1 MNTNLELTKD
11 LASRQCVYMTDTG
24 STVIVHSELEPAN
37 QTIFDDLVNALKTE
51 FGNKTLAKPITNT
64 SANLD
69 ILFAVDDADIDAND
83 YDTDVTDFGAMAQS
97 TQDAMTAFINMANSL

>member
-24 STVIVHSELEPAN
+24 SAVLIHGELEPAN
-37 QTIFDDLVNALKTE
+37 QTIFDNLVNALKTE
-51 FGNKTLAKPITNT
+51 FSNKTLAKPIINT

-69 ILFAVDDADIDAND
+69 ILFAVDDADIDAED
-83 YDTDVTDFGAMAQS
+83 FDTDVTDFAAMTQP